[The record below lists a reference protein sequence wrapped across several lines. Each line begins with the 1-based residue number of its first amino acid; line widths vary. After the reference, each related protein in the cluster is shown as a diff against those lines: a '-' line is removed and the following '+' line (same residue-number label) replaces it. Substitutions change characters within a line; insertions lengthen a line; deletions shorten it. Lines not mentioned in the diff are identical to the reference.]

1 MPKLIFNVV
10 KLVPCKCS
18 RNLPKQTHITN
29 QHHNLENT
37 TCSDHA
43 YARGSEQKV
52 MAFSF
57 YEKDPAQAQARELSG
72 KVEGNVNMFYF
83 AGLEIN
89 LELLPKHY
97 PGWVIR
103 LYHDIEET
111 DPLMDTLCEYYCK
124 YSYLDLC
131 NAKNLPTPVLQG
143 RSIFIFCCF
152 FTFV

>member
-18 RNLPKQTHITN
+18 RNLPKPTHITN
-29 QHHNLENT
+29 QQHNLENT

-43 YARGSEQKV
+43 HARGSEQKV

-57 YEKDPAQAQARELSG
+57 YEKDPAQAQARVVSG

-97 PGWVIR
+97 PG
-103 LYHDIEET
+103 
-111 DPLMDTLCEYYCK
+111 
-124 YSYLDLC
+124 
-131 NAKNLPTPVLQG
+131 
-143 RSIFIFCCF
+143 
-152 FTFV
+152 